1 MIPLQTLADPA
12 MAVVV
17 LGVLLSIVVPL
28 AFLWAFKKISEP
40 PETEADEEASD
51 RGTVGL

>member
-17 LGVLLSIVVPL
+17 LGVLLSILVPL
-28 AFLWAFKKISEP
+28 GFLWAFKKISEP
-40 PETEADEEASD
+40 PETEADEEAPD

>member
-1 MIPLQTLADPA
+1 MVPLQTLADPA

-40 PETEADEEASD
+40 PETEAEEDSPD